1 MRIRKPLGLLL
12 LTLLS
17 TLTAAAARDAA
28 PPFMAR
34 TLTGETFTNDSLK
47 GQVVLLQFWTTWCPY
62 CRRDQPVVDRIT
74 RDFSGDGLVVLAV
87 NAGESAEKVKTYL
100 EQHPRSCNVVLAKDT
115 NLLGAF
121 TLKGVPTYV
130 LIDRDGNIAGTDEDI
145 RGNLG
150 IRGLLRRAGLGG
162 SSAHSAPDSD
172 QGSAVSRAANP
183 RSATLIEI
191 PNGLSETPLR
201 SLLPTVFVL
210 TNGERVEAG
219 HYTIMGGSVRFTA
232 HGNERTIPLTVLD
245 QKATIAANR
254 ERGIDLK
261 IPTNQNEI
269 FLGF

>member
-17 TLTAAAARDAA
+17 ALTAAAARDAA

-62 CRRDQPVVDRIT
+62 CRRDQPLLDKIA

-87 NAGESAEKVKTYL
+87 NAAESGETVKTYL
-100 EQHPRSCNVVLAKDT
+100 ENHPRSCNVVLAKDT

-121 TLKGVPTYV
+121 SLKSVPSYV

-150 IRGLLRRAGLGG
+150 IRGLLGRAGLGG
-162 SSAHSAPDSD
+162 SSAHSAPSSD
-172 QGSAVSRAANP
+172 QHSAVSRTANP

-191 PNGLSETPLR
+191 PKGLSEPPPR

-210 TNGERVEAG
+210 RNGERLEAE
-219 HYTIMGGSVRFTA
+219 HYTIMAGSVRFTT
-232 HGNERTIPLTVLD
+232 HGNERTIPLSALD

-261 IPTNQNEI
+261 IPTSQNEV